1 MADNNKNGLMAAIA
15 DDASIEQM
23 DDLIAYMQRRRT
35 EKVISKNTLTR
46 STTGT
51 YVMSDEF
58 DSGYVGSVEEEIAA
72 RVADG
77 TYPTGR

>member
-1 MADNNKNGLMAAIA
+1 MADNNKIVIGLIA